1 MAVAT
6 LERCYDNPVIFSGI
20 VKIRRG
26 EAVKLMM
33 SANSLS
39 SVKTI
44 MRDCITRVMVIF
56 FMLFIFY
63 SGISKIIHI

>member
-1 MAVAT
+1 MAIAT
-6 LERCYDNPVIFSGI
+6 LERCYDNPVVFSGI

-44 MRDCITRVMVIF
+44 MRDCITRVIVIF
-56 FMLFIFY
+56 ITLFILY
-63 SGISKIIHI
+63 CDKSKAIHS